1 VGWEPGSAAI
11 ADIYPPLSYSS
22 TPVYEYNTDEHDTI
36 IKRCPRRRKH
46 GGGDTRSCRPRSF
59 VVWQAPQ
66 SINGVQQLWRL
77 PDFWLGSNGVTPASS
92 EMKEVSGDLDPRLLF
107 VSLFDESFRPGLIEL
122 TDTLVANGESGL
134 DGMRGWAVDG
144 RLDLLPKGSREAEI
158 FERSGRVVSC
168 GLS

>member
-1 VGWEPGSAAI
+1 MDLGVHLAI
-11 ADIYPPLSYSS
+11 NPA
-22 TPVYEYNTDEHDTI
+22 
-36 IKRCPRRRKH
+36 
-46 GGGDTRSCRPRSF
+46 
-59 VVWQAPQ
+59 
-66 SINGVQQLWRL
+66 
-77 PDFWLGSNGVTPASS
+77 DFWLGSNGVTPASS

-107 VSLFDESFRPGLIEL
+107 VSLFDETFRPGLIEL

-168 GLS
+168 GLSSC

>member
-1 VGWEPGSAAI
+1 V
-11 ADIYPPLSYSS
+11 SS
-22 TPVYEYNTDEHDTI
+22 TVIRGLAGATVYQW
-36 IKRCPRRRKH
+36 CPAAVAGRFLRIDLGVH
-46 GGGDTRSCRPRSF
+46 L
-59 VVWQAPQ
+59 A
-66 SINGVQQLWRL
+66 IN
-77 PDFWLGSNGVTPASS
+77 PADFWLGSNGVTPASS

-122 TDTLVANGESGL
+122 TDTLVANGEIGL